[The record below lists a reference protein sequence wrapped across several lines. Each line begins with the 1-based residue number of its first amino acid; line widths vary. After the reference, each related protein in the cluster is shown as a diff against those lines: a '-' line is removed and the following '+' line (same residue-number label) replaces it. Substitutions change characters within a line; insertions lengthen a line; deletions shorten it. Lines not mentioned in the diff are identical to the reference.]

1 MTSSSSTGGYKTEKS
16 WKDWL
21 PKDHSIL
28 MVLLGTALTFEI
40 LGWFISGQ
48 SFIFNTQRLTIII
61 LQMSIIGIIA
71 IGVTQI
77 IIMAGID
84 LSSGSMLAF
93 TGLGGCKLSSDLRFY
108 PSRLPCLN

>member
-1 MTSSSSTGGYKTEKS
+1 MTTSSSTGGYKTEKS

-48 SFIFNTQRLTIII
+48 SFIFNTQRLTIITVSYTH
-61 LQMSIIGIIA
+61 L
-71 IGVTQI
+71 T
-77 IIMAGID
+77 
-84 LSSGSMLAF
+84 
-93 TGLGGCKLSSDLRFY
+93 
-108 PSRLPCLN
+108 LPTKRIV